1 MANKRSKASSD
12 SNRRR
17 YPRTPTRVKVR
28 LEAPGKRGASFEAKL
43 PSADVS
49 IGGIFLE
56 SEFFM
61 RLGTELL
68 VQFELP
74 DVAEPVRAK
83 GVVVR
88 EQRTGDARRG
98 VRTGFAIEFTEYI
111 DDARHTLASFFLAP
125 EIRAFVKVY
134 RRRAR
139 ASRVRGEE
147 ERMIDLVVAWEM
159 EQLDRGTKTLKA

>member
-1 MANKRSKASSD
+1 MAAKRSKASSD

-17 YPRTPTRVKVR
+17 YPRKPARVKVR
-28 LEAPGKRGASFEAKL
+28 LQAAGKRGASFEAKL

-49 IGGIFLE
+49 IGGVFLE

-61 RLGTELL
+61 KMGTELL
-68 VQFELP
+68 VEFELP

-88 EQRTGDARRG
+88 EQRTADARRG
-98 VRTGFAIEFTEYI
+98 ARAGFAIEFTEYI
-111 DDARHTLASFFLAP
+111 QDARHTLASFFLAP
-125 EIRAFVKVY
+125 EIRTFVKAY
-134 RRRAR
+134 RRQAR